1 MNVIEVA
8 EIVGRHIAD
17 GYLVKSPNRN
27 GYRIVLTEALPILR
41 DQLKLIRRNFDV
53 KSSRIKARNNIYDLI
68 VYSKSLYRFLRETVG
83 IPQSKR
89 SSKTLITKWM
99 KMLNAE
105 ARKSMTRGVIDC
117 DGTLYYDRINQLW
130 IIELNIIHRD
140 VITFVGEVLSRSSI
154 RFITF
159 KRVKK
164 PPRRTSYA
172 LKILGR
178 RNIAHYLKV
187 IGSKKFKPRFAAGS
201 RGAPG

>member
-53 KSSRIKARNNIYDLI
+53 KSSRIRPRNNVYDLI
-68 VYSKSLYRFLRETVG
+68 VYSKSLYRFLRETVR

-89 SSKTLITKWM
+89 SSKTLITRWM

-105 ARKSMTRGVIDC
+105 ARKSMIRGVIDC
-117 DGTLYYDRINQLW
+117 
-130 IIELNIIHRD
+130 
-140 VITFVGEVLSRSSI
+140 V
-154 RFITF
+154 
-159 KRVKK
+159 
-164 PPRRTSYA
+164 
-172 LKILGR
+172 
-178 RNIAHYLKV
+178 
-187 IGSKKFKPRFAAGS
+187 
-201 RGAPG
+201 